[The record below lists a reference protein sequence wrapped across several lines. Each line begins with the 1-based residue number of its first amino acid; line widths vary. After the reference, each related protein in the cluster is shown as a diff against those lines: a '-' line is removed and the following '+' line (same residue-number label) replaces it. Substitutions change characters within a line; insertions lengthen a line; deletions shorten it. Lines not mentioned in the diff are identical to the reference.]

1 MSREVSQE
9 IHNKA
14 EPFIKWLKEA
24 DTEES
29 SESEEES
36 DDEVEIEYN
45 DRAQM
50 SPLKATQQAPAAK
63 KPVQDDDGE
72 DDVDIDAI

>member
-1 MSREVSQE
+1 MPREVSQE

-45 DRAQM
+45 DRAQI
-50 SPLKATQQAPAAK
+50 SPLKASQPSAPPK
-63 KPVQDDDGE
+63 KPVQEDDGE